1 MKPLQFLMH
10 PDFTNG
16 GRTLKGWKEA
26 DDIFKSLWHVA
37 VWNINCSKKSN
48 QSTQK
53 CGQTI
58 ECTIGMNKEA
68 HKKTKEAEEKIIARS
83 AKRISK
89 VSWAVIKE
97 PLAIPR

>member
-1 MKPLQFLMH
+1 MKPLQFLIH

-16 GRTLKGWKEA
+16 GSPLKGWKKA
-26 DDIFKSLWHVA
+26 DDIFKSLGHIA

-53 CGQTI
+53 RGQ
-58 ECTIGMNKEA
+58 
-68 HKKTKEAEEKIIARS
+68 KEAEEKIIARS
-83 AKRISK
+83 TKRISK